1 MLLGWVDTTPAELND
16 AGDVATVNTPAAFE
30 CDLHRGESDYEAARL
45 NEAVGERP
53 PTLLVTRWKLRPG
66 ANPRALRARIDRAV
80 KTAPPRKPQK
90 PEPGAGAGDE
100 KSAPGEVGR
109 VTVPKGAN
117 PLADFGFG
125 PAVPKKAEEK
135 RAKPAPAPAPAVEDS
150 ESDDTDGSG
159 PGGSDESSSS
169 SSDDENRDEAAN
181 VVDRRTKSEDQNQ
194 NQNCQNQN
202 GAAGVVVRGDAVR
215 VEEED
220 EFDGAER

>member
-100 KSAPGEVGR
+100 KSAPGR
-109 VTVPKGAN
+109 
-117 PLADFGFG
+117 L
-125 PAVPKKAEEK
+125 
-135 RAKPAPAPAPAVEDS
+135 
-150 ESDDTDGSG
+150 
-159 PGGSDESSSS
+159 GG
-169 SSDDENRDEAAN
+169 
-181 VVDRRTKSEDQNQ
+181 
-194 NQNCQNQN
+194 
-202 GAAGVVVRGDAVR
+202 
-215 VEEED
+215 
-220 EFDGAER
+220 